1 MVLHRRHIINLL
13 SAESLGLKRY
23 MMAVI
28 YDDIK
33 DASIISDGI
42 ILINVAINKYQVSLM
57 HRRTK

>member
-1 MVLHRRHIINLL
+1 MVLHRRHIINLI

-33 DASIISDGI
+33 DASIISDGK
-42 ILINVAINKYQVSLM
+42 ILINVVINKY
-57 HRRTK
+57 